1 MLTPASHQHDP
12 PHHGSPRQ
20 PHQAPRTTPHQ
31 RPESQHVCAATTQAG
46 ARKTVN
52 IKDQIHTSSN
62 SGQQGGKKQ
71 PPKSGRK
78 PSSCILRSGVL
89 STPFLLRG
97 EGRANKQRP
106 PRGSPGKKQ
115 MPQTAAV
122 QAKDTT
128 GNTSKPLQ
136 ERRGSALLTKANQPH
151 GGTDPAP
158 SPHAAAAPASP
169 NVSPGA
175 EKGKR
180 FNREPGRPSHLPQ
193 SLRRARI
200 SAVTENFSS
209 GFHPFLLLPCRGLFS
224 PITQD
229 SSLLLQGCWKFTSL

>member
-1 MLTPASHQHDP
+1 M
-12 PHHGSPRQ
+12 
-20 PHQAPRTTPHQ
+20 
-31 RPESQHVCAATTQAG
+31 
-46 ARKTVN
+46 
-52 IKDQIHTSSN
+52 
-62 SGQQGGKKQ
+62 
-71 PPKSGRK
+71 
-78 PSSCILRSGVL
+78 
-89 STPFLLRG
+89 STLFLPTG
-97 EGRANKQRP
+97 EGRANKQRS

-122 QAKDTT
+122 QAKDTM
-128 GNTSKPLQ
+128 GNTSKSLQ
-136 ERRGSALLTKANQPH
+136 ERRGSALLTKANQPQEAWIQPH

-180 FNREPGRPSHLPQ
+180 FNREPARPSHLPQ
-193 SLRRARI
+193 SLQRARI
-200 SAVTENFSS
+200 SAVTEHFSS
-209 GFHPFLLLPCRGLFS
+209 GFHPFLLLSRRGLFP